1 MSSTTSVVHPGFE
14 PVAKAFE
21 AHGTADPTHSAQ
33 LAVYQRGELVLDLT
47 VGPGLEPDSI
57 LPVFSSS
64 KGAAGI
70 VVALCVQRGL
80 LDLDERVVT
89 YWPEFAA
96 NGKGEVRVRQL
107 LSHQAGLT
115 GVDGGFTL
123 DEVLEHTTLAERLA
137 AQRPLWRPG
146 AAFLYH
152 GLTIGTLADEL
163 VRRTDGRPIS
173 QALREDITGP
183 RGIDVWL
190 GTPEAEDPRVVPFQ
204 LPPAEDFMAFVS
216 ELQSADVLDAIPTTG
231 LPAGG
236 AAPLLG
242 RINEAAFRRSGAP
255 AACVLASARGLARMY
270 AALRHDVGGERLLTD
285 DTVAQVSQ
293 LQAQGIELGT
303 ELEARFGVI
312 FQVPCPPWWAWGS
325 WRAFGHDGA
334 GGSLAFCD
342 PTYDLAFGYTVQRLP
357 LPGGVDPRAIELTH
371 VLRSC
376 LA

>member
-1 MSSTTSVVHPGFE
+1 M
-14 PVAKAFE
+14 AKAFE
-21 AHGTADPTHSAQ
+21 AHGAADPTHSAQ
-33 LAVYQRGELVLDLT
+33 LAVYQGGELVLDLT

-64 KGAAGI
+64 KGAAAV

-96 NGKGEVRVRQL
+96 NGKGEVTVRQL
-107 LSHQAGLT
+107 LSHQAGLA
-115 GVDGGFTL
+115 GVDGGFTI
-123 DEVLEHTTLAERLA
+123 DEVLEHTALAERLA
-137 AQRPLWRPG
+137 AQRRSGDPAPRSSTTASPSGRSPTSSCGAPTVARSRRSWGRTSPARAGSTSGWGRPRPRTPGGAVRAAAAEDLLAFLGRAAVAGCARRHPDDRAPRRRGG
-146 AAFLYH
+146 AAAR
-152 GLTIGTLADEL
+152 ADQ
-163 VRRTDGRPIS
+163 RR
-173 QALREDITGP
+173 
-183 RGIDVWL
+183 
-190 GTPEAEDPRVVPFQ
+190 
-204 LPPAEDFMAFVS
+204 
-216 ELQSADVLDAIPTTG
+216 G
-231 LPAGG
+231 LPA
-236 AAPLLG
+236 
-242 RINEAAFRRSGAP
+242 RRARRRPACWPAP
-255 AACVLASARGLARMY
+255 AAWRGCTR
-270 AALRHDVGGERLLTD
+270 ALRHDVGGDRLLTD

-312 FQVPCPPWWAWGS
+312 FQVPCPPRWGWGS

-342 PTYDLAFGYTVQRLP
+342 PTYDVAFGYTVQRLP

-376 LA
+376 LS